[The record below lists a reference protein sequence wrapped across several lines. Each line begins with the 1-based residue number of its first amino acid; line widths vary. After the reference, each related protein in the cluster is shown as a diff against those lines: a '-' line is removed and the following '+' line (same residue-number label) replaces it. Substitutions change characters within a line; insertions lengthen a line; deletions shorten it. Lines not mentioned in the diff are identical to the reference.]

1 MEWKQQ
7 TSENESQTVKDLQKI
22 KDSIHQTINDLKDK
36 KKELLLKMEEEKEKS
51 G

>member
-7 TSENESQTVKDLQKI
+7 TSDNESQTVKDLQKI
-22 KDSIHQTINDLKDK
+22 KDSIHQTILELKEK
-36 KKELLLKMEEEKEKS
+36 KKELLIQMEEEKVNN